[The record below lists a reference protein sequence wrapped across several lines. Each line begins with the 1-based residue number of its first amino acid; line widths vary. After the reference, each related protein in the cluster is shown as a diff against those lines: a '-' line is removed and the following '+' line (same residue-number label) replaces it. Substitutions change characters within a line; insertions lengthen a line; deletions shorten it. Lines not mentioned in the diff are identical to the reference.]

1 MALTFTFISGPT
13 GTSGPNAAGEF
24 AEENWSV
31 THDGS
36 ATTGTCSAKWLTRI
50 DAVPGGGDSSVVI
63 DNTASPKP
71 TAAFTFAAALT
82 NGLIQYFKLIG
93 RR

>member
-1 MALTFTFISGPT
+1 MALTFTFIPGPSGV
-13 GTSGPNAAGEF
+13 SGPNAAGEF
-24 AEENWSV
+24 AEEHWSV

-36 ATTGTCSAKWLTRI
+36 DVAETLSAKWLTRI
-50 DAVPGGGDSSVVI
+50 DAVIGGGDSSVVI
-63 DNTASPKP
+63 DNAASPKP

-82 NGLIQYFKLIG
+82 SGFIQYFTLVG